1 MMTIGE
7 MLGPPVFRDRLRG
20 RTRHR
25 SRRVSP
31 LSPMQRGE
39 NEVSIKSA
47 ATGHAEASSAHE
59 ERARPI
65 IARDGTAAIP
75 RHPDKAAA
83 LAAYRELLRGAELPD
98 DLVEAATAGDLDAAR
113 ASILDFIAAAS
124 SEGGLGRWAET
135 ERHNILARW
144 GLMQNFPDELV
155 REYGV
160 PFLEGAIRDRKKR
173 EATAAEAARRAKGV
187 PLGEIELSGDTI
199 CRLVDR
205 NFLPAGTDRT
215 DRAAL
220 TAAALWGVEAALD
233 RLPPPA
239 SIDIGSSSPR
249 AASLRRSERL
259 AALRQVLLRDDDLPP
274 ELAAALGNVARSEA
288 GKAAQLK
295 RGVTISPT
303 LPAKMIDRLV
313 DRQFLANEDREEPR
327 AQRAAFSRALAIGLD
342 PPRPAAVRMTP
353 VEISLAI
360 IASDAFRR
368 RAK

>member
-1 MMTIGE
+1 
-7 MLGPPVFRDRLRG
+7 
-20 RTRHR
+20 
-25 SRRVSP
+25 
-31 LSPMQRGE
+31 MQRGE

-65 IARDGTAAIP
+65 IARDRKAAIP

-135 ERHNILARW
+135 ERHNILSRW

-187 PLGEIELSGDTI
+187 ALGEIELSGDTI

-205 NFLPAGTDRT
+205 NFLSAGTDRK
-215 DRAAL
+215 DRKSL
-220 TAAALWGVEAALD
+220 TAAALRAVEAALD
-233 RLPPPA
+233 LPWDRLPPPSA
-239 SIDIGSSSPR
+239 VDTGRSSPR
-249 AASLRRSERL
+249 AAAAVRNTTLT
-259 AALRQVLLRDDDLPP
+259 ALRQALHG
-274 ELAAALGNVARSEA
+274 ESAEYAAEIEATIDKAERARAAKAEQLARSA
-288 GKAAQLK
+288 S
-295 RGVTISPT
+295 ISPQ
-303 LPAKMIDRLV
+303 LPAELVRRFV
-313 DRQFLANEDREEPR
+313 DRGFLAFADSETPR
-327 AQRAAFSRALAIGLD
+327 VVRAAFYRAIALGLN
-342 PPRPAAVRMTP
+342 PPPLPPPARMTP
-353 VEISLAI
+353 GEISLAT
-360 IASDAFRR
+360 IASDAFQRR
-368 RAK
+368 VK

>member
-1 MMTIGE
+1 
-7 MLGPPVFRDRLRG
+7 
-20 RTRHR
+20 
-25 SRRVSP
+25 
-31 LSPMQRGE
+31 MQRGE

-65 IARDGTAAIP
+65 IARDRKAAIP

-135 ERHNILARW
+135 ERHNILSRW

-187 PLGEIELSGDTI
+187 ALGEIELSGDTI

-205 NFLPAGTDRT
+205 NFLSAGTDRK
-215 DRAAL
+215 DRKSL
-220 TAAALWGVEAALD
+220 TAAALRAVEAALD
-233 RLPPPA
+233 LPWDRLPPPSA
-239 SIDIGSSSPR
+239 VDTGRSSPR
-249 AASLRRSERL
+249 AAAAVRNTTLT
-259 AALRQVLLRDDDLPP
+259 ALRQALHG
-274 ELAAALGNVARSEA
+274 ESAEYAAEIEATIDKAERARAAKAEQLARSA
-288 GKAAQLK
+288 S
-295 RGVTISPT
+295 ISPQ
-303 LPAKMIDRLV
+303 LPAELVRRFV
-313 DRQFLANEDREEPR
+313 DRGFLAFADSETPR
-327 AQRAAFSRALAIGLD
+327 VVRAAFYRAIALGLN
-342 PPRPAAVRMTP
+342 PPPLPPPARMTP
-353 VEISLAI
+353 GEISLAT
-360 IASDAFRR
+360 IAMNAFQRR
-368 RAK
+368 VK

>member
-1 MMTIGE
+1 MSSE
-7 MLGPPVFRDRLRG
+7 N
-20 RTRHR
+20 
-25 SRRVSP
+25 
-31 LSPMQRGE
+31 LS
-39 NEVSIKSA
+39 
-47 ATGHAEASSAHE
+47 
-59 ERARPI
+59 
-65 IARDGTAAIP
+65 ARDGTAAIP
-75 RHPDKAAA
+75 RRPDKATA
-83 LAAYRELLRGAELPD
+83 LAAYRELLRGAELPA
-98 DLVEAATAGDLDAAR
+98 DLMAQATAGDLDAAR
-113 ASILDFIAAAS
+113 TSILDFVATAS
-124 SEGGLGRWAET
+124 TAGGFGRWAENQRRET
-135 ERHNILARW
+135 LRHWQL
-144 GLMQNFPDELV
+144 LQNFPDKLAG
-155 REYGV
+155 EYGI
-160 PFLEGAIRDRKKR
+160 PFVEREIRDRKKR
-173 EATAAEAARRAKGV
+173 EATSAEAARRAKGV

-353 VEISLAI
+353 GEIALAA
-360 IASDAFRR
+360 IAMNAFQRR
-368 RAK
+368 VK